1 MQLGIQSLA
10 VGPICCVAGHHQ
22 AAMNLSQCYQMVG
35 RIEKK
40 RTSSS
45 SSSSKRRSIAMITT
59 NNTPHHQNHHQKPLK
74 NKRLVNRR
82 VRFNLDE
89 SKSSN
94 SLLLVKDST
103 TPISAKTTTN
113 TDLGFQKNKQKCRK
127 SSASIVI
134 VSVFE
139 IQNCFMFSFASVHTY
154 IHTCVCSCCI
164 LQNKNY
170 LNINLVFA
178 VIIITRNL
186 SILIHFSII
195 IIRSLAHNH
204 T

>member
-1 MQLGIQSLA
+1 MKVLTIIKANLMQLGIQSLA
-10 VGPICCVAGHHQ
+10 VGPICCVSGHHQ

-40 RTSSS
+40 RTSST
-45 SSSSKRRSIAMITT
+45 SKRRSIAATITT
-59 NNTPHHQNHHQKPLK
+59 NNTPHNQNHNQKPLK

-89 SKSSN
+89 SKSSK
-94 SLLLVKDST
+94 SMLLVKDST
-103 TPISAKTTTN
+103 TPISAMTTN
-113 TDLGFQKNKQKCRK
+113 TDSGFHKNKQKCRK

-139 IQNCFMFSFASVHTY
+139 ISCFFCLFLFLL
-154 IHTCVCSCCI
+154 CVCLFIHAFSSCCI

-170 LNINLVFA
+170 NINLSLLICEKSLSIISI
-178 VIIITRNL
+178 VIIL
-186 SILIHFSII
+186 
-195 IIRSLAHNH
+195 
-204 T
+204 